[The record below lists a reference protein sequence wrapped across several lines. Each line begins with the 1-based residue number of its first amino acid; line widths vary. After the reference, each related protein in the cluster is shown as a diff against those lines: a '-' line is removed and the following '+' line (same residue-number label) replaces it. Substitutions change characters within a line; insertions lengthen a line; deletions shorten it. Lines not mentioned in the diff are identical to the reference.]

1 MTTGN
6 VLEGEMSAAATV
18 ERPQSQSRRA
28 PSVLI
33 VGAGFGGI
41 AAAIELKRHGIA
53 DVTILERAP
62 QLGGTWHYNSY
73 PGAACDVPSHLYSFS
88 FAQRR
93 DWSRLCSPQAEIH
106 DYLRSVVR
114 EHDVERHVRYERSV
128 SSCAWDQANARWRVE
143 TADGEVYEADAIVL
157 ATGQLH
163 QPAYPPIEG
172 IESFAGQSFHSANWD
187 HSYPLSGKRVAVV
200 GTGASAVQFVPEI
213 AEQAARLT
221 VFQRS
226 GNWFMPRRNRHY
238 PRLLKAAIERVP
250 GLQEFRRN
258 FMFQYCEL
266 ITAAIRHPETVGR
279 LAGLRSAAFMRLQLK
294 DPEVRK
300 KVWPD
305 YTFGCKRV
313 LFSSH
318 FLPALQRPNV
328 DVVTD
333 PIARVVPEGV
343 VTADGTRHEL
353 DCIVWGTGFKTN
365 DFMFPMRVTGSRGGE
380 LSEAWAHGAHA
391 HLGMTVPGFP
401 NMFVM
406 YGPNTNTSGGSII
419 FYLEAQA
426 SYIRQALQQLQ
437 RRGASAVEVRG
448 EVEQASDRALQAR
461 FTGTAWTSCDSWYRD
476 EQGRIVANWPG
487 YMREY
492 FEQTRTLD
500 PREYL
505 FTPAPVRAPKATHA
519 PPPTPGRGATPE
531 QRSLSSTT
539 T

>member
-1 MTTGN
+1 M
-6 VLEGEMSAAATV
+6 AAATA
-18 ERPQSQSRRA
+18 EQPQGTSRRA

-93 DWSRLCSPQAEIH
+93 DWSRLCSPQSEIH
-106 DYLRSVVR
+106 DYLRMVAR
-114 EHDVERHVRYERSV
+114 EHDVERHVRYEKTV
-128 SSCAWDQANARWRVE
+128 ESCTWDQLSARWRVKTE
-143 TADGEVYEADAIVL
+143 DGDAFEASALVL

-163 QPAYPPIEG
+163 QAAYPSIEG
-172 IESFAGQSFHSANWD
+172 IETFAGHTFHSAQWD
-187 HSYPLSGKRVAVV
+187 HSYPLAGKRVAVV

-221 VFQRS
+221 VFQRT
-226 GNWFMPRRNRHY
+226 GNWFLPRRNRRY
-238 PRLLKAAIERVP
+238 PPLVKAAIERIP
-250 GLQEFRRN
+250 GLQAFRRK
-258 FMFQYCEL
+258 FVFQYGESL
-266 ITAAIRHPETVGR
+266 TAAIRHPNTLGR
-279 LAGLRSAAFMRLQLK
+279 IGAARSAAFMRWQLK
-294 DPEVRK
+294 DREVRK

-318 FLPALQRPNV
+318 FLPALQRENV

-333 PIARVVPEGV
+333 PIARVVPEGI
-343 VTADGTRHEL
+343 VTADGTLREF

-365 DFMFPMRVTGSRGGE
+365 DFMFPMRVTSSHGGE
-380 LSEAWAHGAHA
+380 LSDAWTHGAHA
-391 HLGMTVPGFP
+391 HLGMTVPDFP

-426 SYIRQALQQLQ
+426 SYIRQALVQL
-437 RRGASAVEVRG
+437 RSRGAAAIEVRAD
-448 EVEQASDRALQAR
+448 VEQTSDEALQAR
-461 FTGTAWTSCDSWYRD
+461 FAGTAWTGCDSWYRN
-476 EQGRIVANWPG
+476 ESGRIVANWPG

-492 FEQTRTLD
+492 FEQTRVLD
-500 PREYL
+500 PREYR
-505 FTPAPVRAPKATHA
+505 FIPTPASAPVANPVAAAEHNA
-519 PPPTPGRGATPE
+519 NYEP
-531 QRSLSSTT
+531 RSLSSTT